1 MKIAIFGAGAF
12 GSALGNILTDNGHQV
27 DFYDP
32 AKYPDKNLTTVIEG
46 SEVNLLAVPSS
57 AAPKLMLFLP
67 HDKPLI
73 CASKGFLTLA
83 SFKQFGTNF
92 SIISGGAFAA
102 DLDNKKK
109 LTLTVTSDLVEQ
121 LFKTGWL
128 SFDRTTDNIG
138 ALLCGSFKNVY
149 AIGAG
154 YWGLKYA
161 TTDFDDYI
169 NSILNEMRLIVMHN
183 GGKPE
188 TVSLS
193 CGLNDLVVTCASP
206 TSRNYDFGVK
216 LKKDPELGNKIL
228 AGTVKA
234 QTTEGLTTIDM
245 ISKTPSFVKPA
256 NTPILDRIISLATNT
271 PIIRPEE

>member
-12 GSALGNILTDNGHQV
+12 GSALGEILISNGHQV
-27 DFYDP
+27 DYYDP
-32 AKYPDKNLTTVIEG
+32 AKYPDKNLTSVIDG
-46 SEVNLLAVPSS
+46 SEVNILAVPSS

-73 CASKGFLTLA
+73 CASKGFLSMA
-83 SFKQFGTNF
+83 SFKQFGANF

-102 DLDNKKK
+102 DLESKKK
-109 LTLTVTSDLVEQ
+109 LTLTATSDLVEQ
-121 LFKTGWL
+121 LFKTDWL
-128 SFDRTTDNIG
+128 SFDRTTDQIG
-138 ALLCGSFKNVY
+138 AMLCGSFKNVY

-154 YWGLKYA
+154 YWELKYA
-161 TTDFDDYI
+161 TPDFDDFI
-169 NSILNEMRLIVMHN
+169 NSVMNEMRLILMNN

-206 TSRNYDFGVK
+206 TSRNYEFGMN
-216 LKKDPELGNKIL
+216 LKKDQELGK
-228 AGTVKA
+228 KA
-234 QTTEGLTTIDM
+234 LTGAVRLPTTEGLTTIEQ
-245 ISKTPSFVKPA
+245 ISKTSSFVKPK

-271 PIIRPEE
+271 PIVRPEE